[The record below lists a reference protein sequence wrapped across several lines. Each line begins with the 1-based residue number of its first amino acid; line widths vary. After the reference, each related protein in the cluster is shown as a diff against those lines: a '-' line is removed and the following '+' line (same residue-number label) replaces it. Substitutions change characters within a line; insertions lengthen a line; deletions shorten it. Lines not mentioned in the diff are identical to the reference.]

1 MAAVRG
7 FFQTG
12 MAMKP
17 AKTFFLLDLP
27 LCIKIFYSTLS
38 SSRLLVC
45 LRARTI
51 TPGDHHRGVTQ
62 YFPNIR
68 LLKISF
74 RPSGLQALDC
84 VMKRFDGIREI
95 KR

>member
-17 AKTFFLLDLP
+17 AKTFFLLDFP

-62 YFPNIR
+62 YFPNISLIKNQFSTFGLAGTR
-68 LLKISF
+68 LRYEAI
-74 RPSGLQALDC
+74 
-84 VMKRFDGIREI
+84 
-95 KR
+95 

>member
-17 AKTFFLLDLP
+17 SKTFFLLDFP
-27 LCIKIFYSTLS
+27 LCLKIFYSTLR
-38 SSRLLVC
+38 SSRLLAC

-68 LLKISF
+68 RLLK
-74 RPSGLQALDC
+74 RQLPTCGLAVTRMPDET
-84 VMKRFDGIREI
+84 I
-95 KR
+95 